1 MSVPNLLWTSD
12 KFVPVPDNLMEQ
24 IVDKLN
30 LMRACKRVHTNGG
43 SAGIDGMKTDRLPSW
58 LQRNIEKLQN
68 SLLEGSYQPQPVRAV
83 GIEKPGG
90 GKRILSIP
98 TVVDRLI
105 QQAIHQV
112 LNPYFDPEFSSFSY
126 GFRKGRSTKDAVLWV
141 QKYQQEGK
149 RWVIDVDLS
158 KFFDEVNH
166 DVLMSLI
173 KRKVKDVRL
182 LKLIDKYFRTGIMH
196 GGVASPRSK
205 GTPQGSPLSPLLS
218 NILLN
223 ELDKELE
230 KRGHSFCRYADDFV
244 ILVRSRKSAER
255 VFTSITR
262 FIEKRLK
269 LKINQTKSRVIKG
282 YQLIYLGYGF
292 TSDRNVRLTVPKS
305 IRQRFRMKARELF
318 RKGKGMNIQKF
329 IVDILNPFI
338 RGWINYYKQSNV
350 KGFAEELDG
359 WIRRRLRLIIWRQWK
374 KPRTR
379 FRRFTTMGYKYV
391 HAMKCA
397 YNGRGA
403 WWNSGAQ
410 HMQFCFPKKYF
421 DRLGLVSMLYLIVRN

>member
-1 MSVPNLLWTSD
+1 MSVSNQLWTPD
-12 KFVPVPDNLMEQ
+12 KPVPVPERLMEQ

-30 LMRACKRVHTNGG
+30 LMRACKRVLANGG
-43 SAGIDGMKTDRLPSW
+43 SAGIDGMQTDRLPAW
-58 LQRNIEKLQN
+58 LQRNLGKLQS

-83 GIEKPGG
+83 EIEKPGG
-90 GKRILSIP
+90 GMRTLGIP
-98 TVVDRLI
+98 TVVDRMI

-112 LNPYFDPEFSSFSY
+112 INPYFDPEFSPFSF
-126 GFRKGRSTKDAVLWV
+126 GFRKGRSTTDAVLAV

-166 DVLMSLI
+166 DVLMSLV

-182 LKLIDKYFRTGIMH
+182 LKLIDRYLRTGIMQ

-269 LKINQTKSRVIKG
+269 LKINHTKSRIIRG
-282 YQLIYLGYGF
+282 HQLIFLGFGF
-292 TSDRNVRLTVPKS
+292 TSDRRARLTVPKS
-305 IRQRFRMKARELF
+305 IRKRFRMKAKELF
-318 RKGKGMNIQKF
+318 RKGRGMNIRKF
-329 IVDILNPFI
+329 ILDKLNPFI
-338 RGWINYYKQSNV
+338 RGWINYYKHSNV

-374 KPRTR
+374 KSRTR
-379 FRRFTTMGYKYV
+379 FRRFTGMGYTYDP
-391 HAMKCA
+391 AMQCA

-410 HMQFCFPKKYF
+410 HMQFCFTKKYF
-421 DRLGLVSMLYLIVRN
+421 DRLGLVSMLYFIVRY